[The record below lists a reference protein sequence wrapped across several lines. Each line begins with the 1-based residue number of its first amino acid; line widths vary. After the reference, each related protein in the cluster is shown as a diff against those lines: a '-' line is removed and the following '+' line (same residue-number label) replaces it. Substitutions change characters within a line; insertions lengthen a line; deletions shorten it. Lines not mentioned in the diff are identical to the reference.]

1 MPSVMKSKEP
11 ARFQAGREHDVVDV
25 FVLAVRARSLVR
37 GIAPERVDRLAH
49 PREVSQS
56 WITVDCGEADRQA
69 ELAEREPLLRGSPE
83 IRLMSVVLEAD
94 ASGSDNRVAERAI
107 AVELREARGV
117 DQKAADAQRVP
128 GRQRAGLDHRTKVC
142 PRLGEVG
149 PTGRRRLE
157 LQARD
162 VAVERIVMAHRR
174 DQRTHQI
181 DAHLPVHAAR
191 TTRLVDEAP
200 MRGVGELSRPGGELA
215 VAGHACGCLLYT
227 SPSPRD

>member
-83 IRLMSVVLEAD
+83 IRLMSVVPVSYTHLRAHETPEHLVCRLLLE
-94 ASGSDNRVAERAI
+94 
-107 AVELREARGV
+107 
-117 DQKAADAQRVP
+117 
-128 GRQRAGLDHRTKVC
+128 
-142 PRLGEVG
+142 
-149 PTGRRRLE
+149 
-157 LQARD
+157 
-162 VAVERIVMAHRR
+162 
-174 DQRTHQI
+174 
-181 DAHLPVHAAR
+181 
-191 TTRLVDEAP
+191 
-200 MRGVGELSRPGGELA
+200 
-215 VAGHACGCLLYT
+215 
-227 SPSPRD
+227 